1 MFNHV
6 LIPTDGSPLSR
17 KAVKAG
23 IAFAKQFGA
32 KVTVYHAIEFVPPYA
47 DGGFVPPSVL
57 EQFEAGA
64 RKQAQKYLDDAV
76 KIAHASA
83 VPCESHIS
91 KPMTVY
97 QGIIDAAKKEKCDVI
112 FMASHGRGGLAS
124 LLLGSVT
131 LKVLAH
137 SKIPVMGFR

>member
-1 MFNHV
+1 MQA
-6 LIPTDGSPLSR
+6 R

-23 IAFAKQFGA
+23 IAFAKEFGA
-32 KVTVYHAIEFVPPYA
+32 KVTTYHAVEVVPLYA

-57 EQFEAGA
+57 KQFE
-64 RKQAQKYLDDAV
+64 KQAQKYLEEATKVAQAAD
-76 KIAHASA
+76 
-83 VPCESHIS
+83 VPCDSQIS
-91 KPMTVY
+91 SPMTVY
-97 QGIIDAAKKEKCDVI
+97 LGIIDTAKKKKCDVI

-124 LLLGSVT
+124 LVLGSVT